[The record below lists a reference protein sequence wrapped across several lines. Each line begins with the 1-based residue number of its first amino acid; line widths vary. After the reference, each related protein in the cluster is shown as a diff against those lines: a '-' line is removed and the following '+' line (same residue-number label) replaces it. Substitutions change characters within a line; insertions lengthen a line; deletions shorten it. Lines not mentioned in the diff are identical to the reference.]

1 MKRFIPLAVVIS
13 LCSFTLTPGEPLPSG
28 DLGESEND
36 KTFLLNYFQETFD
49 RLQTLT
55 QGLSREQLHFKPA
68 EDRWSIS
75 QCLEHI
81 VLTERALLDNVKE
94 LGERPAN
101 PERKGEV
108 EITDSDL
115 VAGLTDRSSK
125 AQAPESL
132 QPEGNYKNPKRAIR
146 DLKKERKQITALLD
160 NNSEEDLRNRVSDSF
175 LGAMDLYQSFLFIA
189 AHTARHTAQIEEV
202 KNLEDFPQ

>member
-13 LCSFTLTPGEPLPSG
+13 LCSFTFTLGKPLPNG

-68 EDRWSIS
+68 DDRWSIS

-94 LGERPAN
+94 LGETPPN
-101 PERKGEV
+101 PERKDEV

-189 AHTARHTAQIEEV
+189 AHTARHTAQIEEI
-202 KNLEDFPQ
+202 KSLEDFPQ